1 MTRKE
6 FLTALDQY
14 LVTMSASEKADII
27 SDYEEHFRVGLENGK
42 TESEIA
48 ASLGSPYDVANQ
60 FLDGTKK
67 TAAAAPVSRPATTAS
82 QDYATAQPRPTTAAS
97 QGYTTAQPRP
107 AATTSQGY
115 TTAQP
120 RPAATTSQGY
130 ATAQPRP
137 ATAAS
142 QGYATAQPRPATAP
156 SQGYATA
163 QPRPAATA
171 SQGYATAQPRPAA
184 PSQGY
189 ANQQGYATQQPR
201 PSVPSQGYAT
211 QQGYAAQSG
220 YATQQPSAPQQN
232 YANPYAAHAE
242 TPYAEPSYGG
252 SNYGGQQPH
261 YPQSASSQSGAYVDY
276 DRAAEERK
284 YEPKKQSES
293 KFNSTGLIM
302 LIVLCV
308 LLIPT
313 VGGVIVSLMMS
324 LYGAVIGFAT
334 AGGSLIAV
342 GTAFSAESLW
352 ICLGLIFIGISFLAL
367 TGLLIM
373 ASVEATKLVVKLVKY
388 CIKEGKKL
396 VTEGSF

>member
-48 ASLGSPYDVANQ
+48 TSLGSPYDVANQ

-67 TAAAAPVSRPATTAS
+67 TAPVAS
-82 QDYATAQPRPTTAAS
+82 T
-97 QGYTTAQPRP
+97 
-107 AATTSQGY
+107 
-115 TTAQP
+115 
-120 RPAATTSQGY
+120 
-130 ATAQPRP
+130 
-137 ATAAS
+137 
-142 QGYATAQPRPATAP
+142 
-156 SQGYATA
+156 
-163 QPRPAATA
+163 PRPAATA
-171 SQGYATAQPRPAA
+171 SQGYGTQQPRPATTA
-184 PSQGY
+184 S
-189 ANQQGYATQQPR
+189 QGYATQQPR
-201 PSVPSQGYAT
+201 PVTTASQGYASQQPRPAAAPSQGYAT

-220 YATQQPSAPQQN
+220 YATRQPSAPQQN
-232 YANPYAAHAE
+232 YANPYATHAE
-242 TPYAEPSYGG
+242 TPYTEQTYGG
-252 SNYGGQQPH
+252 SDYGGQEPV
-261 YPQSASSQSGAYVDY
+261 YPRSASSQSGAYVDY

-284 YEPKKQSES
+284 YEPQKQSES

-313 VGGVIVSLMMS
+313 VGGIIVSLMMS
-324 LYGAVIGFAT
+324 LYGAVLGFAT

>member
-60 FLDGTKK
+60 FLDGTRK
-67 TAAAAPVSRPATTAS
+67 TAPVASTPHPAATVSQGYTTAQPRPAAATSQGYTTAQPRPATATS
-82 QDYATAQPRPTTAAS
+82 QDYATAQPRPVTAAS

-107 AATTSQGY
+107 AAAPSQGY

-120 RPAATTSQGY
+120 RPAA
-130 ATAQPRP
+130 
-137 ATAAS
+137 
-142 QGYATAQPRPATAP
+142 AP
-156 SQGYATA
+156 SQGYAAA

-184 PSQGY
+184 APSQGY

-201 PSVPSQGYAT
+201 PSVSSQGYAT

-242 TPYAEPSYGG
+242 TPYTEPSYGG
-252 SNYGGQQPH
+252 QQPG
-261 YPQSASSQSGAYVDY
+261 YPRSASSQSSAYVDY
-276 DRAAEERK
+276 DRAAEERR

-313 VGGVIVSLMMS
+313 VGGIIVSLMMS
-324 LYGAVIGFAT
+324 LYGAVLGFAT

>member
-67 TAAAAPVSRPATTAS
+67 TTAAAPVSRPVTTAS
-82 QDYATAQPRPTTAAS
+82 QDYATAQPRPAAAPS

-107 AATTSQGY
+107 AA
-115 TTAQP
+115 
-120 RPAATTSQGY
+120 
-130 ATAQPRP
+130 
-137 ATAAS
+137 
-142 QGYATAQPRPATAP
+142 AP

-163 QPRPAATA
+163 
-171 SQGYATAQPRPAA
+171 
-184 PSQGY
+184 
-189 ANQQGYATQQPR
+189 QPR

-373 ASVEATKLVVKLVKY
+373 ASVEATRLVVKLVKY

>member
-67 TAAAAPVSRPATTAS
+67 TTAAAPVSRPVTTASQDYATAQPRPATTAS
-82 QDYATAQPRPTTAAS
+82 QDYATAQPRPVTAAS

-120 RPAATTSQGY
+120 RPATATSQDY

-137 ATAAS
+137 VTAAS
-142 QGYATAQPRPATAP
+142 QGYTTAQPRPA
-156 SQGYATA
+156 
-163 QPRPAATA
+163 
-171 SQGYATAQPRPAA
+171 AA

-201 PSVPSQGYAT
+201 PSVSSQGYAT

-242 TPYAEPSYGG
+242 TPYTEPSYGG
-252 SNYGGQQPH
+252 QQPG
-261 YPQSASSQSGAYVDY
+261 YPRSASSQSSAYVDY
-276 DRAAEERK
+276 DRAAEERR

-308 LLIPT
+308 LLMLLIPT

>member
-1 MTRKE
+1 MDAAYIQHQYIIRQLKSPLITLKH
-6 FLTALDQY
+6 FLTSLDQY
-14 LVTMSASEKADII
+14 HVIMSPSDKADII

-67 TAAAAPVSRPATTAS
+67 TTAAAPVSRPVTTAS
-82 QDYATAQPRPTTAAS
+82 QDYATAQPRPAAAPS

-107 AATTSQGY
+107 AA
-115 TTAQP
+115 
-120 RPAATTSQGY
+120 
-130 ATAQPRP
+130 
-137 ATAAS
+137 
-142 QGYATAQPRPATAP
+142 AP

-163 QPRPAATA
+163 QPRPAAAT

>member
-60 FLDGTKK
+60 FLDGTRK
-67 TAAAAPVSRPATTAS
+67 TAPVASTPHPAATV
-82 QDYATAQPRPTTAAS
+82 S

-120 RPAATTSQGY
+120 RPATAASQDY

-137 ATAAS
+137 VTAAS
-142 QGYATAQPRPATAP
+142 QGYTTAQPRPA
-156 SQGYATA
+156 
-163 QPRPAATA
+163 
-171 SQGYATAQPRPAA
+171 AA

-201 PSVPSQGYAT
+201 PSVSSQGYAT

-242 TPYAEPSYGG
+242 TPYTEPSYGG
-252 SNYGGQQPH
+252 QQPG
-261 YPQSASSQSGAYVDY
+261 YPRSASSQSSAYVDY
-276 DRAAEERK
+276 DRAAEERR

-313 VGGVIVSLMMS
+313 VGGIIVSLMMS
-324 LYGAVIGFAT
+324 LYGAVLGFAT

-373 ASVEATKLVVKLVKY
+373 ASVEATRLVVKLVKY

>member
-48 ASLGSPYDVANQ
+48 TSLGSPYDVANQ

-67 TAAAAPVSRPATTAS
+67 TAPVASTPRPAATAS
-82 QDYATAQPRPTTAAS
+82 QGYGTQQPRPATAAS

-107 AATTSQGY
+107 ATTASQGY
-115 TTAQP
+115 GTQ
-120 RPAATTSQGY
+120 
-130 ATAQPRP
+130 QPRP
-137 ATAAS
+137 AT
-142 QGYATAQPRPATAP
+142 
-156 SQGYATA
+156 
-163 QPRPAATA
+163 TA
-171 SQGYATAQPRPAA
+171 S
-184 PSQGY
+184 
-189 ANQQGYATQQPR
+189 QGYATQQPR
-201 PSVPSQGYAT
+201 PVTTASQGYATQQPRPVTTASQGYASQQPRPAAAPSQGYAT

-220 YATQQPSAPQQN
+220 YATRQPSAPQQN
-232 YANPYAAHAE
+232 YANPYATHAE
-242 TPYAEPSYGG
+242 TPYTEQTYGG
-252 SNYGGQQPH
+252 SDYGGQEPV
-261 YPQSASSQSGAYVDY
+261 YPRSASSQSGAYVDY

-284 YEPKKQSES
+284 YEPQKQSES

-313 VGGVIVSLMMS
+313 VGGIIVSLMMS
-324 LYGAVIGFAT
+324 LYGAVLGFAT

>member
-67 TAAAAPVSRPATTAS
+67 TTAAAPVSRPVTTAS
-82 QDYATAQPRPTTAAS
+82 QDYATAQPRPVTAA
-97 QGYTTAQPRP
+97 
-107 AATTSQGY
+107 SQGY

-137 ATAAS
+137 AAAPS
-142 QGYATAQPRPATAP
+142 QGYTTAQPRPAAAP

-163 QPRPAATA
+163 
-171 SQGYATAQPRPAA
+171 
-184 PSQGY
+184 
-189 ANQQGYATQQPR
+189 QPR

-373 ASVEATKLVVKLVKY
+373 ASVEATRLVVKLVKY